1 MMMTMIYHTLAPHLR
16 QLLLLSHQ
24 TTPSSLSSGQDTLPL
39 LTPGTRAISSSSDS
53 EWKPQMM
60 LLLFR
65 P

>member
-1 MMMTMIYHTLAPHLR
+1 M
-16 QLLLLSHQ
+16 LLSHQ